1 MRPRR
6 RVKIVRPEQI
16 TPDETWAKING
27 FPEVVEAGMNEA
39 QFQEMCEDIAT
50 RYGWLVHHNADSRRS
65 DAGLPDLVMVS
76 PVQADGT
83 TVLALLELKREKT
96 KLRLEQA
103 AWDARLALAATLVT
117 GVLRPS
123 DWHRFVQLSFDPAHA
138 TSAATADPEETT
150 TAPT

>member
-1 MRPRR
+1 
-6 RVKIVRPEQI
+6 
-16 TPDETWAKING
+16 
-27 FPEVVEAGMNEA
+27 
-39 QFQEMCEDIAT
+39 
-50 RYGWLVHHNADSRRS
+50 
-65 DAGLPDLVMVS
+65 MVS

-123 DWHRFVQLSFDPAHA
+123 DWHSFVQLCFDPAHA
-138 TSAATADPEETT
+138 TTATTADPEETT